1 MALITCPECTQR
13 ISDRAATCP
22 NCGFPIGAKPEHK
35 NPRTTSHESAGHDAH
50 APDSQGR
57 SPAVARK
64 DGNAMAVFALAMGV
78 LVLVL
83 VGLMAHR
90 AVAHGVSYMSLVWC
104 IPCTIGCWWCV
115 AIIFGSIAVIKERGI
130 VGSEIK
136 AIIGSVVGFVL
147 ALLLLANQ
155 LRLIE

>member
-1 MALITCPECTQR
+1 MALVTCPECTQR

-35 NPRTTSHESAGHDAH
+35 NPRTTPHESAEHDAH
-50 APDSQGR
+50 APDSHGR

-64 DGNAMAVFALAMGV
+64 DSNAMAVFAIAVAL
-78 LVLVL
+78 LVPVL
-83 VGLMAHR
+83 VGLMACQ
-90 AVAHGVSYMSLVWC
+90 ALAHGVSYTNLVWC
-104 IPCTIGCWWCV
+104 IPCTIGCWFCV
-115 AIIFGSIAVIKERGI
+115 GIIYGSIAVMKEHGI

-136 AIIGSVVGFVL
+136 AILGYAVGFVL
-147 ALLLLANQ
+147 SLLWLALM